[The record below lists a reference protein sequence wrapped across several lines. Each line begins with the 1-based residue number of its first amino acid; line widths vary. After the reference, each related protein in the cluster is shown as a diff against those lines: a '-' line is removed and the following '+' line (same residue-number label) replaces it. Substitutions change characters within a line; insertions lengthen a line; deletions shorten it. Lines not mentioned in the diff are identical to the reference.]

1 MKSFES
7 PATTLGDVKAAK
19 AGTLI
24 ATSSDIAL
32 ILDADGVIRDLAC
45 GSEQMAGEGYE
56 QWVGQ
61 RWSDTV
67 TVESRAKVEALL
79 RDAGKGEA
87 ARWRHVNHPTQR
99 GPDLPLMY
107 AAVGVGATET
117 SPAVVGRSVVFGR
130 DMRATAALQQRL
142 VDAQQAMERDYW
154 RLRDAETRHRLL
166 FELASEAV
174 VIVDA
179 TSLKVT
185 EANPAAIEMFG
196 DGTRKLV
203 GLPFPF
209 GYDESGTNA
218 VQSLLSAMRAGGR
231 TGEVLAALADGRGEL
246 KVSGSMFRQE
256 NNPMFLMRMTRV
268 VPEVSATADSPNVA
282 GLQLRLVQGAPD
294 CLIVTD
300 TDGKIMFAN
309 AAFVELTQ
317 LANEEQV
324 RGESLSRWLG
334 RTGIDLSVLISN
346 LRQRGSVRL
355 FATTL
360 RGEHGA
366 STEVE
371 ISAAMLSHGDQTYL
385 GFSIRDIG
393 RRLGNDA
400 RLTRDLPKSVGQ
412 LTELVGRVPMK
423 DIVGET
429 SDLIEQLCIEAAL
442 ELTHDN
448 RAAAAEMLGLSRQ
461 SLYVKM
467 RRFGL
472 GDLVPET
479 EK

>member
-1 MKSFES
+1 MKAFES
-7 PATTLGDVKAAK
+7 PRTTLGDVGATK

-32 ILDADGVIRDLAC
+32 ILDADGFIRDLAC

-56 QWVGQ
+56 QWLGQ

-79 RDAGKGEA
+79 RDAGKGEG
-87 ARWRHVNHPTQR
+87 ARWRHVNHPTSR

-107 AAVGVGATET
+107 AAVSVGGDER
-117 SPAVVGRSVVFGR
+117 SPVVTGRSVVFGR

-174 VIVDA
+174 VVVDS
-179 TSLKVT
+179 TTLKVT
-185 EANPAAIEMFG
+185 EVNPAASEMFG
-196 DGTRKLV
+196 EGARKLV
-203 GLPFPF
+203 GATFPI
-209 GYDESGTNA
+209 GLDEAGSAA
-218 VQSLLSAMRAGGR
+218 VQALLAAMRAGGR
-231 TGEVLAALADGRGEL
+231 TGELLAGLAGGRGEI

-256 NNPMFLMRMTRV
+256 NSSMFLMRMTRV
-268 VPEVSATADSPNVA
+268 VPEPSAKADAPNVSAM
-282 GLQLRLVQGAPD
+282 QLRLVEGVPD
-294 CLIVTD
+294 CLLVTD
-300 TDGKIMFAN
+300 GEGKIISAN

-324 RGESLSRWLG
+324 NGESLSRWLG
-334 RTGIDLSVLISN
+334 RTGVDLSVLISN

-366 STEVE
+366 NTDVE
-371 ISAAMLSHGDQTYL
+371 ISAVMLSHAGEPFL

-393 RRLGNDA
+393 RRLGGES
-400 RLTRDLPKSVGQ
+400 RLNRDLPKSVGQ